1 MSYDASALI
10 SSQVR
15 AILTELGVYGRNP
28 EVSQTPDRF
37 AELLIDR
44 FKPRERERIRALP
57 STVEA
62 SGPIVIGALP
72 FHALCAHHIV
82 PFFGTIDIAY
92 QPGQKIAG
100 FGAFPRLVDTL
111 SRGPQLQEKL
121 AEAIASAIEE
131 DLQPRG
137 VLVRVR
143 ARQMCMELTGS
154 PGASH
159 TVVFA
164 ARGVFAGAEVAR
176 HAADLFGPPTP

>member
-1 MSYDASALI
+1 MSDAANLLLQ
-10 SSQVR
+10 SQIR
-15 AILTELGVYGRNP
+15 AMLETLGVYGLDA
-28 EVSQTPDRF
+28 EVEDTPQRF
-37 AELLIDR
+37 AELLLER
-44 FKPRERERIRALP
+44 FVPQERAPIRALP

-62 SGPIVIGALP
+62 SGPVVIGAIP

-82 PFFGTIDIAY
+82 PFFGIVDIAY
-92 QPGQKIAG
+92 LPGRAIAG

-121 AEAIASAIEE
+121 VDAIASAIDA
-131 DLQPRG
+131 DLQPEG

-154 PGASH
+154 PCASH

-176 HAADLFGPPTP
+176 QAADLFGPPTP